1 MDHLLTG
8 SEQLSPAFIHWMNVP
23 FKSASEV
30 KSLSGYEGC
39 EKEEVFH
46 QSTVYDQAP
55 WAVKFVFHCFMPS
68 PDELV

>member
-1 MDHLLTG
+1 MDHLPSG

-23 FKSASEV
+23 FKSALEV

-46 QSTVYDQAP
+46 QSIVYHQAP
-55 WAVKFVFHCFMPS
+55 WAVKLVFHCFVPS
-68 PDELV
+68 SDDLV